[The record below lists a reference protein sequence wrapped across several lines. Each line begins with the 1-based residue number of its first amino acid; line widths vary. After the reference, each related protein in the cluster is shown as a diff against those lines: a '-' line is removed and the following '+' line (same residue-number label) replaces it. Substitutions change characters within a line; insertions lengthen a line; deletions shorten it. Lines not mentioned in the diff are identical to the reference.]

1 MAAGMNAASALFK
14 MESKHK
20 QANLIDR
27 ADWREE
33 GEYEKERQACRKKNS
48 EGKRTGIQW
57 VRVGKKEKCR
67 EMLS

>member
-48 EGKRTGIQW
+48 EGKRTGI
-57 VRVGKKEKCR
+57 
-67 EMLS
+67 